1 MVDKS
6 NIEARI
12 RKAEELKASLEEKL
26 EKVSGSPREDEFK
39 SQLDKV
45 NGLIAHLTEELEK

>member
-6 NIEARI
+6 NIEVRI
-12 RKAEELKASLEEKL
+12 RKAEELKASLEEKF
-26 EKVSGSPREDEFK
+26 EKVRGSPREDEFK